1 MISTTVR
8 PRVVQKGLICQ
19 VFIGLKKRKLVIG
32 GGLMISWSWNH
43 FFFLCLKEKV
53 CLSLRM
59 DQSRHLIP
67 LYKHE
72 QVFFWKGLIII
83 FLVYVELLVSWLLL
97 GESGRSFHLSLPFG
111 CGSIS
116 DRSHVRA
123 SLHDFTRVLF
133 LRFNSREVYSA
144 INGTF

>member
-19 VFIGLKKRKLVIG
+19 VFIGLKKE
-32 GGLMISWSWNH
+32 ISDRRRADDQLIMKP

-53 CLSLRM
+53 RLSLRM

-133 LRFNSREVYSA
+133 LRFNSHEVYSA

>member
-19 VFIGLKKRKLVIG
+19 VFIGLKE
-32 GGLMISWSWNH
+32 ISDRRRADDQLIMKP

-53 CLSLRM
+53 RLSLRM

-133 LRFNSREVYSA
+133 LRFNSHEVYSA

>member
-8 PRVVQKGLICQ
+8 PCVVQKGLICQ
-19 VFIGLKKRKLVIG
+19 VFIGLKE
-32 GGLMISWSWNH
+32 ISDRRRADDQLIMKP

-53 CLSLRM
+53 RLSLRM

-133 LRFNSREVYSA
+133 LRFNSHEVYSA